1 MKGSQDERTK
11 GKHENNLSINI
22 KITYI
27 HILFNSEI
35 LLVGI
40 NRKVLAHTHE
50 KILYLTGC

>member
-27 HILFNSEI
+27 QEI
-35 LLVGI
+35 A
-40 NRKVLAHTHE
+40 NRKYNNSLE
-50 KILYLTGC
+50 KILKFSLENSLERLNSII